1 MNQTIR
7 KFFDKDKASSKITPI
22 VLVVALII
30 IGFISFSPSM
40 KKSVSKEKASTIA
53 EEFINEYLMEP
64 GSKASIVSVS
74 EEYGLYKIEVDITSS
89 VVDSYLS
96 KDGKLFFP
104 QALNIEEI
112 NAEEA
117 PVANEASAPVAEVT
131 NKNDKPVIELFVMS
145 HCPYGTQMEKGILP
159 VIEALGDSVDF
170 QVKFNSYAMHGE
182 VELIEQMNQ
191 HCIMTEQEDL
201 YLDYLTCFLV
211 AGDSSSCLASTKI
224 DVKKMENCFDKT
236 ENEYKIIDDFEN
248 KVGYQG
254 SYPGFSLQE
263 ADNTKY
269 GVGGS
274 PTLVI
279 NGQTISSGR
288 DSASLLYTICSAFN
302 TQPDACFSALSSASP
317 APGFGTGTTNAAT
330 NVECQ

>member
-1 MNQTIR
+1 MNKAIR
-7 KFFDKDKASSKITPI
+7 NFFDKNKASSKITPI

-30 IGFISFSPSM
+30 IGFISFSPST
-40 KKSVSKEKASTIA
+40 KKNVGKEKAATIA
-53 EEFINEYLMEP
+53 EDFINEYLMEP
-64 GSKASIVSVS
+64 GSKASIVNVT

-104 QALNIEEI
+104 QALNIAEI
-112 NAEEA
+112 KGEEA
-117 PVANEASAPVAEVT
+117 PANNTASAPVAEVT
-131 NKNDKPVIELFVMS
+131 NKNDKPVVELFVMS

-159 VIEALGDSVDF
+159 VVKALGDSVDF
-170 QVKFNSYAMHGE
+170 QLKFNSYAMHGE
-182 VELIEQMNQ
+182 VEIVEQMNQ
-191 HCIMTEQEDL
+191 YCIMTEQEDVFFD
-201 YLDYLTCFLV
+201 YLDCFLV
-211 AGDSSSCLASTKI
+211 AGDSNSCLASAKV
-224 DVKKMENCFDKT
+224 DVKKMENCFAAT
-236 ENEYKIIDDFEN
+236 ENEYKIMADFEN

-254 SYPGFSLQE
+254 NYPGFSLQA
-263 ADNTKY
+263 ADNDKY

-317 APGFGTGTTNAAT
+317 APGFGTGTTNSTA
-330 NVECQ
+330 NVECE

>member
-7 KFFDKDKASSKITPI
+7 KFFDKNKASSKITPI

-53 EEFINEYLMEP
+53 EEFINSYLMEP
-64 GSKASIVSVS
+64 GSKASIVSVT

-112 NAEEA
+112 NGEEA
-117 PVANEASAPVAEVT
+117 PIDSEASAPVAEVT

-182 VELIEQMNQ
+182 VEIIEQMNQ
-191 HCIMTEQEDL
+191 YCIMTEQEDL

-224 DVKKMENCFDKT
+224 DVNKMESCFEAT
-236 ENEYKIIDDFEN
+236 ENEYKIVDDFEN

-254 SYPGFSLQE
+254 NYPGFSLQE

-302 TQPDACFSALSSASP
+302 NQPDACFSPLSSASP

>member
-1 MNQTIR
+1 MKQTIR
-7 KFFDKDKASSKITPI
+7 KFFDKNKASSKITPI

-53 EEFINEYLMEP
+53 EEFINSYLMEP
-64 GSKASIVSVS
+64 GSKASIVSVT

-112 NAEEA
+112 NAEET

-131 NKNDKPVIELFVMS
+131 NKNDKPVVELFVMS

-159 VIEALGDSVDF
+159 VVKALGDTVDF
-170 QVKFNSYAMHGE
+170 QIKFNSYAMHGE
-182 VELIEQMNQ
+182 VELIEQINQ
-191 HCIMTEQEDL
+191 YCIMTEQENV
-201 YLDYLTCFLV
+201 YFDYLNCFLV
-211 AGDSSSCLASTKI
+211 AGDSSSCLASAKVDT
-224 DVKKMENCFDKT
+224 KKMENCFAKTDKDY
-236 ENEYKIIDDFEN
+236 NIISDFEN

-254 SYPGFSLQE
+254 NYPGFNIYKD
-263 ADNTKY
+263 DNVKY

-279 NGQTISSGR
+279 NGQTISSNR

-302 TQPDACFSALSSASP
+302 TQPDACFAALSSASP
-317 APGFGTGTTNAAT
+317 APGFGTGTTDSAASA
-330 NVECQ
+330 ECN